1 MTVASIAKY
10 DTAAGPRYA
19 VRWRH
24 HAGRLRWKSVGRRKK
39 DAERFRLTIEQKL
52 TLGPAYV
59 AEPEALGGF
68 LDGWLER
75 HQQRVRTSTA
85 RRAKEVAR
93 VLEPLRGLQVDH
105 IVVTDIEAVLDAKA
119 SSTPRQAE
127 LALSMVKRVLRDARE
142 HGHVIDEAV
151 LRMRG
156 RSRGERREPS
166 F

>member
-1 MTVASIAKY
+1 M
-10 DTAAGPRYA
+10 
-19 VRWRH
+19 
-24 HAGRLRWKSVGRRKK
+24 
-39 DAERFRLTIEQKL
+39 
-52 TLGPAYV
+52 
-59 AEPEALGGF
+59 
-68 LDGWLER
+68 
-75 HQQRVRTSTA
+75 
-85 RRAKEVAR
+85 
-93 VLEPLRGLQVDH
+93 LEPLRGLQVDH

-166 F
+166 S